1 MKKRLTIKE
10 RIRIT
15 KRGIGVLKQYCPGLA
30 GGKAVS
36 ALLSAVQPLVS
47 IWLSAKIIN
56 ELAGERR
63 MKQILFFVAVVVL
76 TNFVVLLV
84 KSIVDQV
91 LEEKE
96 AQMWNF
102 FGKVFADKAMAMD
115 YTDL

>member
-1 MKKRLTIKE
+1 M
-10 RIRIT
+10 
-15 KRGIGVLKQYCPGLA
+15 
-30 GGKAVS
+30 S